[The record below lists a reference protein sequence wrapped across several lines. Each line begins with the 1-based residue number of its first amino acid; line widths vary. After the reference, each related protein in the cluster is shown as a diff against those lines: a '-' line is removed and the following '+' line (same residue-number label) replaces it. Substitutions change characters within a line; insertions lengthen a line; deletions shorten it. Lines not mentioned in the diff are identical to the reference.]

1 MVHSTL
7 MRRYVRTFAIVFL
20 TVGLMWAFLR
30 GVDLADVWMAIRQ
43 ARPDLLFLALLFIG
57 ASYLVR
63 IARWQF
69 LLRPIGR
76 VRLSSAA
83 RATVIGF
90 AANALVPGRVGEVL
104 RPYVLARREG
114 LSGSAA
120 FGTIVLER
128 LLDLLTIVLIT
139 VSAVAFVE
147 PSTRDEPLMEWLK
160 TGALATGAMGLIA
173 GGVVVVL
180 ARNPRHVGRLW
191 TWCVDRAPGRVGR
204 VATAIAQHFL
214 DGLAVLRS
222 PWALAV
228 SMALSVG
235 VWGTVALSIWAST
248 AAFGIDV
255 SFGGAVILTGLT
267 AIGVSVPTPAG
278 VGGYH
283 AAYQL
288 GVSALYGADVDQAVG
303 AALVGHIMAFGPV
316 TVIGV
321 ILMAQE
327 GLRLGALRPPQD
339 DQTAGEADRG
349 VVKG

>member
-1 MVHSTL
+1 

-43 ARPDLLFLALLFIG
+43 ARPDLLFLALLFIA

-63 IARWQF
+63 IVRWQF
-69 LLRPIGR
+69 LLRPVGR

-128 LLDLLTIVLIT
+128 VLDLLTIMLIT

-147 PSTRDEPLMEWLK
+147 PSTSDESLMEWLR
-160 TGALATGAMGLIA
+160 TGALATGAMGLVA

-180 ARNPRHVGRLW
+180 ARNPRHVGRFW
-191 TWCVDRAPGRVGR
+191 TWCADRAPGRVGS
-204 VATAIAQHFL
+204 VVTAIARRF
-214 DGLAVLRS
+214 
-222 PWALAV
+222 
-228 SMALSVG
+228 SMA
-235 VWGTVALSIWAST
+235 
-248 AAFGIDV
+248 
-255 SFGGAVILTGLT
+255 
-267 AIGVSVPTPAG
+267 
-278 VGGYH
+278 
-283 AAYQL
+283 
-288 GVSALYGADVDQAVG
+288 
-303 AALVGHIMAFGPV
+303 
-316 TVIGV
+316 
-321 ILMAQE
+321 
-327 GLRLGALRPPQD
+327 
-339 DQTAGEADRG
+339 
-349 VVKG
+349 